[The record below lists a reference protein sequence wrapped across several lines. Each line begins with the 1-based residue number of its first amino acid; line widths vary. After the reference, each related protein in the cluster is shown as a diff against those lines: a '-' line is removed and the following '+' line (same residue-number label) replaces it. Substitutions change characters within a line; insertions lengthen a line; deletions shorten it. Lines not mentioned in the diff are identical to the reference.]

1 MIKPTIGRV
10 MWFWPVASERGAQPY
25 ASLVTYVHDDN
36 MVNLVAF
43 TTDGAPFPA
52 GSVAIVQDGSPYV
65 AGDLPYAEWMPYQ
78 KGQAAKSEALEAKL
92 APPPAAPDAPAAPAA
107 PDAPAAVT
115 ENDPS
120 VPVQAPSTDT
130 LPAAGSS
137 TL

>member
-10 MWFWPVASERGAQPY
+10 MWFWPVKSERGAQPY

-43 TTDGAPFPA
+43 TTDGVPFPA

-78 KGQAAKSEALEAKL
+78 VGQAKRHEADAKPASDADKPVVVQSGPTPDTP
-92 APPPAAPDAPAAPAA
+92 APL
-107 PDAPAAVT
+107 T

-120 VPVQAPSTDT
+120 VPAQAPSADPA
-130 LPAAGSS
+130 LPAARSS
-137 TL
+137 VL

>member
-10 MWFWPVASERGAQPY
+10 MWFWPVARERGAQPY

-43 TTDGAPFPA
+43 TTDGVPFGA
-52 GSVAIVQDGSPYV
+52 GSVAIVQDGGPWV
-65 AGDLPYAEWMPYQ
+65 PGDLPYAEWMPYQ
-78 KGQAAKSEALEAKL
+78 VGQAKRHADDEAKV
-92 APPPAAPDAPAAPAA
+92 AQPPPNAPAAL
-107 PDAPAAVT
+107 T

-120 VPVQAPSTDT
+120 VPVQSPSADDNI
-130 LPAAGSS
+130 LPAAGNS

>member
-25 ASLVTYVHDDN
+25 ASMVVYVHDDN

-52 GSVAIVQDGSPYV
+52 GSVAIVHDGSPYV

-78 KGQAAKSEALEAKL
+78 VGQARKHADDDAKVAQSSAASDTPPEKAAAAIAK
-92 APPPAAPDAPAAPAA
+92 PPADI
-107 PDAPAAVT
+107 
-115 ENDPS
+115 S
-120 VPVQAPSTDT
+120 F
-130 LPAAGSS
+130 
-137 TL
+137 